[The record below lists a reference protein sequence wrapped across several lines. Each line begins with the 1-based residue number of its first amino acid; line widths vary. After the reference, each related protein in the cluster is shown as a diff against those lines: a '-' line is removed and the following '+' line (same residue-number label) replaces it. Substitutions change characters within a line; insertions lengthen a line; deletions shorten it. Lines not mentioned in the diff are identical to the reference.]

1 MQPKHRRIRRWEVLW
16 AVWTAGLRY
25 CDLATKRNARIESLH
40 ALLDTQAS
48 DHEKDLLVEC
58 IRAAEMADTLQGLE
72 DASVKANVLLGSITQ
87 VGGAASRGMWLQV
100 WICQR
105 FPSM

>member
-1 MQPKHRRIRRWEVLW
+1 
-16 AVWTAGLRY
+16 
-25 CDLATKRNARIESLH
+25 
-40 ALLDTQAS
+40 
-48 DHEKDLLVEC
+48 
-58 IRAAEMADTLQGLE
+58 MADTLQGLE